1 MINKFFIFILL
12 INISYISLSNTTK
25 RINYTSL
32 FFNSSIET
40 INNTNFDRVIKKG
53 IKNPYLILFTVI
65 RCKMCNYVIKVM
77 EKVEQYLI
85 KKNSNIKVVKVDC
98 GGNIWTVMR
107 FDIYHIPKI
116 IYVENNEMS
125 LFNDNITYDKII
137 EFLNNENKI
146 KIPFPNPMSYFD
158 FSKKIFN
165 VFNEFLTD
173 YSKSYGINW
182 NKTYTGLIIALIL
195 ILFMIFEY
203 YIMKYCCTIKR
214 NPKTKSHFQNKSH
227 HHVHTN
233 NEILKKKKQ

>member
-107 FDIYHIPKI
+107 FDIDHIPKI

-125 LFNDNITYDKII
+125 LFNDNITYDNII

-165 VFNEFLTD
+165 VFN
-173 YSKSYGINW
+173 
-182 NKTYTGLIIALIL
+182 
-195 ILFMIFEY
+195 
-203 YIMKYCCTIKR
+203 
-214 NPKTKSHFQNKSH
+214 
-227 HHVHTN
+227 
-233 NEILKKKKQ
+233 

>member
-65 RCKMCNYVIKVM
+65 RCKMCNYVIKIM
-77 EKVEQYLI
+77 EKVEKYLI
-85 KKNSNIKVVKVDC
+85 QKNSNIKVVKVDC

-107 FDIYHIPKI
+107 FDIDHIPKI
-116 IYVENNEMS
+116 IYVENNKMS
-125 LFNDNITYDKII
+125 YFNDNITYDNII
-137 EFLNNENKI
+137 EFVNNENKI

-158 FSKKIFN
+158 FFKKIFN
-165 VFNEFLTD
+165 AFNEFLTD
-173 YSKSYGINW
+173 YTQTYGIHW
-182 NKTYTGLIIALIL
+182 NKIYTGIIVALIL
-195 ILFMIFEY
+195 IIFMIFEY
-203 YIMKYCCTIKR
+203 FIMKYCCTTQR
-214 NPKTKSHFQNKSH
+214 NPKTKTHYKHKSH

>member
-65 RCKMCNYVIKVM
+65 RCKICNQVIKIM
-77 EKVEQYLI
+77 EKVEEYLI

-107 FDIYHIPKI
+107 FDIDHIPKI
-116 IYVENNEMS
+116 IYVENNKMS
-125 LFNDNITYDKII
+125 YLNDNITYDNII

-146 KIPFPNPMSYFD
+146 KIPFLKPMNYID
-158 FSKKIFN
+158 FFKKIFN
-165 VFNEFLTD
+165 ALNEFLTD
-173 YSKSYGINW
+173 YTKINGIKW
-182 NKTYTGLIIALIL
+182 NKKYTGLVIILIL
-195 ILFMIFEY
+195 IIFMIIEY
-203 YIMKYCCTIKR
+203 YIMKYCCTTQRKS
-214 NPKTKSHFQNKSH
+214 KTHFHNKK

-233 NEILKKKKQ
+233 NEILKKKNQ